1 MDALDIIDAIAHD
14 TTELKAMRSA
24 LSDPAA
30 MRFYGASLVDD
41 TDAIAEAREIILS
54 LESLGHVYFVATQS
68 YRELTA

>member
-1 MDALDIIDAIAHD
+1 MDALDIIDAIAYD

-24 LSDPAA
+24 MSDPAA
-30 MRFYGASLVDD
+30 MSFYGASLVDD
-41 TDAIAEAREIILS
+41 RDSIAEAREIILS